1 MFLFC
6 IYIRYIHPPLEVYNW
21 VVRPARPLLQ
31 VLVLSFQAGV
41 FNENG
46 SIGCLF
52 HKPPLSPHFT
62 GAVVASRPKD
72 RCHWSS
78 TLAAATL
85 QLPRTKRC
93 FDVIETDP
101 YLDYRLP
108 KRPNAT
114 AGVILKGIYDTV
126 DHILKVHQPC
136 IYKLGFTHDPYFR
149 FHNNIYGYSRELDQ
163 WEKMTVIYASHEP
176 ISCAFVE
183 GALIQRHKGNLHP
196 LKYIIYYMY
205 LSFWGHSYEIH
216 FLPQKIWSFIDFG
229 ATTSLYNKRSF
240 FKWK

>member
-1 MFLFC
+1 MKMD
-6 IYIRYIHPPLEVYNW
+6 PLV
-21 VVRPARPLLQ
+21 A
-31 VLVLSFQAGV
+31 F
-41 FNENG
+41 
-46 SIGCLF
+46 F
-52 HKPPLSPHFT
+52 HRPPLSPHFT

-85 QLPRTKRC
+85 QLPRTQRC

-136 IYKLGFTHDPYFR
+136 IYKLGFTHDPHFR
-149 FHNNIYGYSRELDQ
+149 FHNNIYGYIRELDQ

-183 GALIQRHKGNLHP
+183 GALIQRHKGNLRP
-196 LKYIIYYMY
+196 LKYIYVFGI
-205 LSFWGHSYEIH
+205 LGSLVWNS
-216 FLPQKIWSFIDFG
+216 FLPFKTWWFIDFG
-229 ATTSLYNKRSF
+229 VATPVYSKRLFTMDMMMHVACFHNAVPTKDSQDAAMSRTVVKPSRLMRWGLSLST
-240 FKWK
+240 